1 MFERIAPERFDTLPD
16 IPEPA
21 ENPLLVGHADAAALL
36 AGAYRAGKLHHGLLF
51 AGPPG
56 IGKATLAFHLAHHLF
71 THPDPATAPDHLS
84 APDTTAQM
92 FRLIAQDAHP
102 SLLHLTRPYVERDK
116 KFKTVIT
123 VDEIR
128 RIQRFL
134 SLTTHDGGYRVVI
147 VDPADDMNVSAAN
160 ALLKSL
166 EEPPPR
172 TIFILIAHSLGRLLP
187 TIRSRCQVVR
197 LQPLG
202 NDELG
207 GLLRALG
214 ASGGASGGAAGGE
227 AGQDERAVA
236 EHARGSVRNAIL
248 LSQFGGAEIAGVLQ
262 RLVEARGDFDI
273 AEALRL
279 GDAVNGRERDVQFAI
294 FNRAVL
300 DMIAARAAAFAEAGD
315 AAAAARAAD
324 LWDETNTAIRDAETY
339 NLDRKQHVAGLAARL
354 NAAFKA

>member
-21 ENPLLVGHADAAALL
+21 ENPLLVGHSEAATML

-71 THPDPATAPDHLS
+71 THPDPSNAPGHLTAPD
-84 APDTTAQM
+84 AAGQA
-92 FRLIAQDAHP
+92 FRLIAQDVHP

-134 SLTTHDGGYRVVI
+134 SLTPHDGGYRVVI

-172 TIFILIAHSLGRLLP
+172 TVFILIAHSPGRLLP
-187 TIRSRCQVVR
+187 TIRSRCQVIR

-202 NDELG
+202 DDALG
-207 GLLRALG
+207 GLLGALG
-214 ASGGASGGAAGGE
+214 AADGGD
-227 AGQDERAVA
+227 GQAVA
-236 EHARGSVRNAIL
+236 AHAGGSVRNAIL
-248 LSQFGGAEIAGVLQ
+248 LSQFGGAEITSVLQ
-262 RLVEARGDFDI
+262 RLVEARGAFDST
-273 AEALRL
+273 EALRL
-279 GDAVNGRERDVQFAI
+279 GDAVSGRERDVQFAI

-300 DMIAARAAAFAEAGD
+300 DMIAERASAFAAAGD
-315 AAAAARAAD
+315 AEAAAGAAD
-324 LWDETNTAIRDAETY
+324 LWEETNAAIRDAETY

-354 NAAFKA
+354 HAAFRTGDPRRTGM